1 MSALQQVVEATLRE
15 ATPLLFA
22 TMGGVISERSGVINL
37 ALEGYLL
44 AGAFGGAAGILMGG
58 GVLGGAALG
67 VASAVVVAAV
77 HGAICTK
84 TRADHVVAGV
94 AINLVVAALTI
105 AALVSLFAQ
114 KGSSPPFPGEVS
126 DAISSARVTVP
137 LLGKQSWLTWLALA
151 MVPLVMW
158 GLSRTTPG
166 LRLRAVGEN
175 PECAESLGVSAFKV
189 RFLAVCAAGFVTG
202 LGGLYLVF
210 EAGRFA
216 KNMSA
221 GRGFLALAAVVIGK
235 WHPRWAAAA
244 VIAFSALRAIANRFQ
259 GQAPDEF
266 LTMLPY
272 LATLI
277 ALSGF
282 VGRARPPAAL
292 GRPLE
297 NG

>member
-1 MSALQQVVEATLRE
+1 MSAVQQVVEATLRE
-15 ATPLLFA
+15 ATPLLYA
-22 TMGGVISERSGVINL
+22 TMGGVLSERSGVINL

-58 GVLGGAALG
+58 GLLGGAALG
-67 VASAVVVAAV
+67 IASAVVVAAL
-77 HGAICTK
+77 HGAVCTR

-94 AINLVVAALTI
+94 AVNLLVSSLTI

-114 KGSSPPFPGEVS
+114 KGSSPPFPAEIGETLT
-126 DAISSARVTVP
+126 AARVSLP
-137 LLGKQSWLTWLALA
+137 LLGTHSPLTLLALA
-151 MVPLVMW
+151 LVPAVMFV
-158 GLSRTTPG
+158 LFRTTPG

-175 PECAESLGVSAFKV
+175 PECAESLGVSALRV
-189 RFLAVCAAGFVTG
+189 RFLSVCAAGFVTG
-202 LGGLYLVF
+202 IGGLYLAL

-235 WHPRWAAAA
+235 WRPRWAAVA
-244 VIAFSALRAIANRFQ
+244 VLAFSALRAVANRFQ
-259 GQAPDEF
+259 GEAPDE
-266 LTMLPY
+266 LLAMLPY
-272 LATLI
+272 LATLV

-292 GRPLE
+292 GRPVE
-297 NG
+297 RA